1 MVLIHFSQGC
11 QGIKCN
17 NELEGPGQHVDIIQW
32 REAGSDWNWGG
43 GIPAPL
49 GAPSL
54 VVIPLDTIP
63 LLVLFLCPRHRSGE
77 WTRSHGACS
86 AWPGSYSAL
95 ESRVHAETP
104 LEGALPGLCPCVW
117 LEGCWAAAGWSAHA
131 GLLHRPLWPSLPGY
145 RLTSLCL
152 AIHLISQSVESL
164 CRK

>member
-1 MVLIHFSQGC
+1 MVLIPFSQGC
-11 QGIKCN
+11 QEIKCN

-43 GIPAPL
+43 GIPVPL

-77 WTRSHGACS
+77 WTRSYGACS
-86 AWPGSYSAL
+86 ARSGPYSAL

-131 GLLHRPLWPSLPGY
+131 GHC
-145 RLTSLCL
+145 TDLCDP
-152 AIHLISQSVESL
+152 HSQVIG
-164 CRK
+164 

>member
-1 MVLIHFSQGC
+1 MDKVT
-11 QGIKCN
+11 
-17 NELEGPGQHVDIIQW
+17 
-32 REAGSDWNWGG
+32 WGM
-43 GIPAPL
+43 L
-49 GAPSL
+49 SL
-54 VVIPLDTIP
+54 
-63 LLVLFLCPRHRSGE
+63 
-77 WTRSHGACS
+77 A
-86 AWPGSYSAL
+86 GSYSAL